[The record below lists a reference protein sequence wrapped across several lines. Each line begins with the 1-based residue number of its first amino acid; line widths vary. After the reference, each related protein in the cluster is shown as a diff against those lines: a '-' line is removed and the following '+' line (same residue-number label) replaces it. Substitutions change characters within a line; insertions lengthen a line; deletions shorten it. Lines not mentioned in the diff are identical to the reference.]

1 MKDKRMYWDDDEL
14 DGVVRYP
21 TEGSAEELGSP
32 IKFIAQ
38 REIQSGNVP
47 EEIRGEFIENDFDYA
62 PIRPYNSQRYY
73 DVSAQEF
80 REFEQEQYI
89 GHSETMLKCLNVL
102 TEYPLAIVT
111 HSDRDCYGIVTPSNF
126 NKRIAKEYLYTF
138 FAATAQSIS
147 HVIESRYNT
156 EEVLPTYLS
165 NRNNGE
171 AANRWAEAREN
182 NVELHVAEFMNL
194 TDLKVI
200 VTEIEELRENM
211 GFDSKTQCRQ
221 SFDAVS
227 KFRDKVM
234 HANRTMMSEPD
245 DIYALAEAIDEA
257 SSLTKQAQDLNS

>member
-1 MKDKRMYWDDDEL
+1 MYWNDAEL
-14 DGVVRYP
+14 GEVVRYLA
-21 TEGSAEELGSP
+21 EGSAEELGSP

-38 REIQSGNVP
+38 GDIQSGSVP
-47 EEIRGEFIENDFDYA
+47 EEISEEFIENDFDYA
-62 PIRPYNSQRYY
+62 PIRPYKSQQYY
-73 DVSAQEF
+73 DVSAQEIK
-80 REFEQEQYI
+80 ELDQKQCI
-89 GHSETMLKCLNVL
+89 GHDEIMLKCLNVL

-111 HSDRDCYGIVTPSNF
+111 HPDQECYGIVTPSNF

-147 HVIESRYNT
+147 HVIESRYST

-165 NRNNGE
+165 NRNSGE

-182 NVELHVAEFMNL
+182 NVELHVVEFMNL

-200 VTEIEELRENM
+200 VTEIEEIREDM

-234 HANRTMMSEPD
+234 HANRTMVSEPED
-245 DIYALAEAIDEA
+245 TEALAEAIDEA
-257 SSLTKQAQDLNS
+257 SSLTKQAQDLNT